1 MLRYKYTHTGTEA
14 TTGYFSAEPW
24 PAMELAEALRYL
36 ANHPLDDFMRRHVI
50 RRMGP
55 LPAKEI
61 QTIASDAFPIGPLP
75 AAVAT
80 LLEELALLFP
90 DSARN
95 PVAIRPDRDGDA
107 TSSLIFLRWGNLPDR
122 EQHRLWGEFF
132 NANIQQHRVLKSPDE
147 IGLPPLYPNQAPKNE
162 QLPGLGSAFV
172 QDFPLTLQE
181 IFPGYRAA
189 ATGPAYERPPAVETA
204 ALAKERLARLG
215 LIAGQ
220 EMRHTASLSPVALLR
235 PWRIQLTVNQG
246 RHAYTLEGQATTYGR
261 GLSLANA
268 RASCLMEMVERAS
281 AYLSVDD
288 AGILERA
295 TPLPVMRARRSQILE
310 QHGPAVDPNDYPLE
324 TPYNDEALV
333 WTQGTAADG
342 TIVHVPVQM
351 AGLFCNLDEIAL
363 YDSPGSTGIATG
375 CTVAEAKL
383 AALLEVFERDAEATT
398 PFHKSACF
406 RLEADEKDDPLLAAL
421 LADYAARGIN
431 VQFQTLTGPMGIPV
445 YKCFVM
451 SPKGA
456 IARGHGAGLSAKK
469 AVISALT
476 ETPFPYP
483 DGGASGPILRNL
495 PVVNLRD
502 LPDYVLPRPEQNLA
516 MLEELLTTNGR
527 PPVYVNLTHE
537 SLKFPVVRALI
548 PGLEV
553 AADRDSFSRVPWRLW
568 ENYRHVLNDQSIFI

>member
-1 MLRYKYTHTGTEA
+1 MLQYKYTHTGTEA

-24 PAMELAEALRYL
+24 PAMEPAEALRYL
-36 ANHPLDDFMRRHVI
+36 AAHPLDDFMRRHII
-50 RRMGP
+50 RRMASLSAG
-55 LPAKEI
+55 EI
-61 QTIASDAFPIGPLP
+61 QAIASDAFPKGPLP
-75 AAVAT
+75 VAVAS

-90 DSARN
+90 DSSHS
-95 PVAIRPDRDGDA
+95 PVAIPPDKDGDA
-107 TSSLIFLRWGNLPDR
+107 ASSLIFLRWGNLPDR

-132 NANIQQHRVLKSPDE
+132 NANIQQHRALKSPAE
-147 IGLPPLYPNQAPKNE
+147 TGLSPLYPDSAPENE
-162 QLPGLGSAFV
+162 NLPGLGPVFV
-172 QDFPLTLQE
+172 QDFPLTLQD
-181 IFPGYRAA
+181 IFPRYRAA
-189 ATGPAYERPPAVETA
+189 ATGPAYERPPAAETA
-204 ALAKERLARLG
+204 ALAEERLARLG

-235 PWRIQLTVNQG
+235 PWRIQLTVNQA

-261 GLSLANA
+261 GLSLADA

-295 TPLPVMRARRSQILE
+295 TPLPVMRARRSRILE
-310 QHGPAVDPNDYPLE
+310 RHGPAVDPNDYPLE

-333 WTQGTAADG
+333 WTRGTTADG
-342 TIVHVPVQM
+342 TTVHVPVQM
-351 AGLFCNLDEIAL
+351 AGLFCNLDDIAL

-375 CTVAEAKL
+375 CTMAEAKL

-398 PFHKSACF
+398 PFHKSTCF
-406 RLEADEKDDPLLAAL
+406 RLEADEKDDPLIAAL

-431 VQFQTLTGPMGIPV
+431 VQFQTLIGPMGVPV

-456 IARGHGAGLSAKK
+456 IARGHGSGLSAKK
-469 AVISALT
+469 AVISAMT

-483 DGGASGPILRNL
+483 DGGPSGPMLRKL

-516 MLEELLTTNGR
+516 MLEELLTANGR
-527 PPVYVNLTHE
+527 PPVYVDLTYE
-537 SLKFPVVRALI
+537 NLKFPVVRVLI

-568 ENYRHVLNDQSIFI
+568 KNYRYFLNS